1 MKCQEFELVV
11 VDLVH
16 TVAVDPA
23 ALDHAEGCA
32 RCGVR
37 LAEERALSDELRA
50 LADEERD
57 LAPPPRIEDALR
69 ASFRRLE
76 EPVSIAPRRAI
87 VYWPAAAAAATIL
100 AGGLVYWAVTARA
113 PIAPVAPTAPQTTAK
128 TNVEPP
134 GPPRS
139 VDRPLPPQI
148 VPVVAGVHRP
158 VQRRERLA
166 SSPQSSGPSAPIEI
180 ATEYFPLVGSDTIS
194 PVDGGVVVR
203 VELPRAA
210 LATLGLQMN
219 LARTDEPITAD
230 VMVGHDGVARAIRF
244 VQPSAPTERSTR

>member
-16 TVAVDPA
+16 TVAVDQA
-23 ALDHAEGCA
+23 ALDHAGTCA
-32 RCGVR
+32 RCGAR

-87 VYWPAAAAAATIL
+87 AYWPAAAAVATML

-113 PIAPVAPTAPQTTAK
+113 PIAPVAPTAPANTAK
-128 TNVEPP
+128 TMVEPP
-134 GPPRS
+134 SSPKSIDP
-139 VDRPLPPQI
+139 VLPPQI
-148 VPVVAGVHRP
+148 VPVVAGGHRP
-158 VQRRERLA
+158 LPRRERVT
-166 SSPQSSGPSAPIEI
+166 PPPSGPSAPIEI
-180 ATEYFPLVGSDTIS
+180 ATEYFPLVGSDTIA

-230 VMVGHDGVARAIRF
+230 VMLGHDGVARAIRF
-244 VQPSAPTERSTR
+244 VQSSAPTERSTR